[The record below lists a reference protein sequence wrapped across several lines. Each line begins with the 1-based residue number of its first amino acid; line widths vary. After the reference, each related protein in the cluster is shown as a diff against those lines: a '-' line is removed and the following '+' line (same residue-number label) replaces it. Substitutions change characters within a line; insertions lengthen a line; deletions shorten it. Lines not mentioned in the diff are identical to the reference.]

1 MKPLNSIKWGILGP
15 GKIAGKFAKDLLKVA
30 DAIPYAVA
38 STQADRAISFAK
50 EYHFQKHFDSYESM
64 LADPALEVVYIATPH
79 VFHHQNALM
88 CLQAGKAV
96 LCEKPFAMNLNQ
108 VEEMI
113 TLAKKKNVFLMEA
126 MWTRFLPH
134 FQYVL
139 DIVQK
144 QTFGK
149 LLSLEADFGIDV
161 PFDAHSRLYNKSLG
175 GGGLLDVGIYPV
187 FASLQFLGYPT
198 AIQAHA
204 DFGTTGVDIRC
215 EMLLKHSNKA
225 ESKLY
230 CSTVKRTSTEA
241 KLVFEKGSILM
252 NSRFH
257 EPSTVT
263 ISSAEG
269 TKTIDFNYQTNGY
282 YYEAAHL
289 TDCLQKG
296 LKESPLMNFESSRD
310 LIKLLDAVRSNI
322 GLKYEGD

>member
-38 STQADRAISFAK
+38 STQAERAISFAK

-79 VFHHQNALM
+79 VFHHQNTLM

-96 LCEKPFAMNLNQ
+96 LCEKPFAMNLGQ

-113 TLAKKKNVFLMEA
+113 NLAKQKNVFLMEA
-126 MWTRFLPH
+126 LWTRFLPH

-139 DIVQK
+139 DIIQK
-144 QTFGK
+144 KTFGK

-161 PFDAHSRLYNKSLG
+161 PFDEHSRLYNKSLG

-187 FASLQFLGYPT
+187 FASLQFLGYPIE
-198 AIQAHA
+198 IQAHA
-204 DFGTTGVDIRC
+204 DFATTGVDSRC
-215 EMLLKHSNKA
+215 EMLFKHGNKA

-282 YYEAAHL
+282 YYEAAHV